1 MKIFV
6 PGRICLFGEHSD
18 WAGGYRRINAEIE
31 KGYTLLTGTDQ
42 GIYAEVA
49 PHPTALVLTS
59 TTPDGERH
67 GPYEIPMESKA
78 LLEEA
83 QQGGFWSYIAGV
95 AYQIL
100 THYHVRGLVI
110 DNYKTDL
117 PIKKGLSSSAAIC
130 VLAARA
136 FNRVYDLKMTIRGE
150 MELAY
155 QGEITTPSRCG
166 RMDQGCAFGNRPVL
180 MTYDGDHLDV
190 TELQTPDDMYF
201 VVVDLQA
208 KKDTMEIL
216 ARLNRCYPFA
226 ESEIERGVQELLGPI
241 NKRVVHQAIEALGAG
256 GAQRLGALMVEAQAF
271 FDRYATPACPEEL
284 TAPVLHQVLN
294 YEPLKPHI
302 WGGKGVGS
310 QGDGTAQF
318 VARSEADQQ
327 AVIEIIE
334 RDLGM
339 PCLKLTMRTGQKVR
353 KAVIPAAG
361 FGTRL
366 FPATKA
372 TKKELFPIIDR
383 DGIAKP
389 AILLIVEETLRAGV
403 DEVILIVQEHD
414 LEAFQSFFNVQVTIE
429 NYNKLP
435 RHFQEY
441 AQRILEIGRHVSFAI
456 QETQEGFGH
465 AVYCAR
471 EAVGNEPF
479 LLMLGDHLYRSDGG
493 KSCARQLIEAYN
505 QHGISV
511 LGLRRTAEDQIA
523 NFGTATG
530 VWMEEDRLLNVTEFA
545 EKPTVD
551 YARNNLRVTGLPE
564 GEYLTVFGQ
573 YIIKPQIFDYLE
585 EHIANNVRE
594 RGEFQ
599 LTSALDRLRQE
610 DGFLGLIMDGQ
621 RYDIGLPEYYLETLR
636 TFSQD
641 SVPLH
646 HQQM

>member
-18 WAGGYRRINAEIE
+18 WAGGYRRINAEVE

-42 GIYAEVA
+42 GIYAEVG

-59 TTPDGERH
+59 TTPDGEKH
-67 GPYEIPMESKA
+67 GPYEIPMQPRA

-95 AYQIL
+95 ACQIL

-110 DNYKTDL
+110 NNYRTDL
-117 PIKKGLSSSAAIC
+117 PVKKGLSSSAAIC
-130 VLAARA
+130 VLTARA
-136 FNRVYDLKMTIRGE
+136 FNRIYDLKMTIRGE

-166 RMDQGCAFGNRPVL
+166 RMDQGCAFGNRPIL

-190 TELQTPDDMYF
+190 TELQVPEDMYF
-201 VVVDLQA
+201 VIVDLQA
-208 KKDTMEIL
+208 QKDTMEIL
-216 ARLNRCYPFA
+216 ARLNRCFPFPGN
-226 ESEIERGVQELLGPI
+226 EVERGVQELLGPI
-241 NKRVVHQAIEALGAG
+241 NKRVVHQAIEALQVGDAE
-256 GAQRLGALMVEAQAF
+256 RLGALMAEAQAF

-284 TAPVLHQVLN
+284 TAPVLHRVLN

-318 VARSEADQQ
+318 ITRSEADQQ

-334 RDLGM
+334 RDLEM
-339 PCLKLTMRTGQKVR
+339 PCLTLTLHPGQRVR

-372 TKKELFPIIDR
+372 TKKELFPIVDR
-383 DGIAKP
+383 DGITKP
-389 AILLIVEETLRAGV
+389 AILLIVEEALKAGV
-403 DEVILIVQEHD
+403 DEVIIIVQEHD
-414 LEAFQSFFNVQVTIE
+414 LEAFRSFFNVQVTIE

-479 LLMLGDHLYRSDGG
+479 LLMLGDHLYRSIGE
-493 KSCARQLIEAYN
+493 KSCAQQLIEAYN
-505 QHGISV
+505 KHGVSV
-511 LGLRRTAEDQIA
+511 LGLRHTPEDQIA
-523 NFGTATG
+523 NFGAATG
-530 VWMEEDRLLNVTEFA
+530 VWVEDEHLLNVTEFA

-551 YARNNLRVTGLPE
+551 YARNNLRVPGLP
-564 GEYLTVFGQ
+564 GDEYLTVFGQ
-573 YIIKPQIFDYLE
+573 YIIKPQLFDYLE

-636 TFSQD
+636 TFSRG
-641 SVPLH
+641 
-646 HQQM
+646 

>member
-1 MKIFV
+1 VKLFV

-18 WAGGYRRINAEIE
+18 WAGGYRRINAEVE
-31 KGYTLLTGTDQ
+31 KGYTLITGTDQ
-42 GIYAEVA
+42 GIYAEVE
-49 PHPTALVLTS
+49 PHPSALVLSS

-67 GPYEIPMESKA
+67 GPYEIPMEPGT
-78 LLEEA
+78 LLAEA
-83 QQGGFWSYIAGV
+83 QRGGFWSYIAGV

-110 DNYKTDL
+110 DNYQTDM
-117 PIKKGLSSSAAIC
+117 PMKKGLSSSAAIC
-130 VLAARA
+130 VLTARA

-166 RMDQGCAFGNRPVL
+166 RMDQGCAFGNRPIL
-180 MTYDGDHLDV
+180 MAFDGDHLDV
-190 TELQTPDDMYF
+190 TELRVPNDMYF
-201 VVVDLQA
+201 VIVDLQA
-208 KKDTMEIL
+208 EKDTMEIL

-226 ESEIERGVQELLGPI
+226 ETEVERGVQELLGPI
-241 NKRVVHQAIEALGAG
+241 NKRMVHQAVEALQAG
-256 GAQRLGALMVEAQAF
+256 NVERLGALMGEGQAF
-271 FDRYATPACPEEL
+271 FDRYGTPACPEEL
-284 TAPVLHQVLN
+284 TAPVLHRVLD
-294 YEPLKPHI
+294 YGPLKPHI

-318 VARSEADQQ
+318 IARSEADRQ

-339 PCLKLTMRTGQKVR
+339 PCLGLTLRAGQRVR

-372 TKKELFPIIDR
+372 TKKELFPIVDR

-389 AILLIVEETLRAGV
+389 AILLIVEEVLKAGIE
-403 DEVILIVQEHD
+403 DVIIIVQEHD
-414 LEAFQSFFNVQVTIE
+414 LEAF
-429 NYNKLP
+429 KLP

-441 AQRILEIGRHVSFAI
+441 AKRILEIGQRVSFVI
-456 QETQEGFGH
+456 QRTQEGFGH

-479 LLMLGDHLYRSDGG
+479 LLMLGDHLYRSNGG
-493 KSCARQLIEAYN
+493 QSCAQQLVDAYSR
-505 QHGISV
+505 HGIST
-511 LGLRRTAEDQIA
+511 LGLRRTPEDQIA
-523 NFGTATG
+523 NFGTVTG
-530 VWMEEDRLLNVTEFA
+530 VWTDDERLLSVTEFA

-551 YARNNLRVTGLPE
+551 YARNNLRVAGLP
-564 GEYLTVFGQ
+564 GNEYLTVFGQ

-585 EHIANNVRE
+585 EHVTNNVRE

-599 LTSALDRLRQE
+599 LTSALDRLRKE
-610 DGFLGLIMDGQ
+610 DGFLGLIVEGQ
-621 RYDIGLPEYYLETLR
+621 RYDIGLPEYYLETLK
-636 TFSQD
+636 TFSEG
-641 SVPLH
+641 
-646 HQQM
+646 